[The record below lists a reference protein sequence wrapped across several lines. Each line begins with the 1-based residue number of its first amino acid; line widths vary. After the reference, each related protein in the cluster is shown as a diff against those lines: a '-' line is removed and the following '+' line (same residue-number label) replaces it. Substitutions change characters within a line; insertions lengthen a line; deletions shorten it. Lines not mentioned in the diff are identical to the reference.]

1 MERKKVLIITYY
13 WPPVGGSGVQRWL
26 KFTKY
31 LREFGWEPI
40 IYTPSNPDVALK
52 DDTLLADI
60 PPRIQTLKIPI
71 WEPFEAYAKL
81 TGRKKDEKVNPLY
94 LQADSNPSLKD
105 RIAVWVRG
113 NLFLPD
119 SRAFWIRPSVKFLT
133 KYLKENKVDAFV
145 TTGPPHSMHVIG
157 LGIKKATNLPW
168 LADFRDPWTQIGF
181 YKELNLTSLADRLHK
196 KWELQTLQ
204 KADSVVVV
212 SQTMK
217 TEIQED
223 IINVPIQVITN
234 GYDSD
239 DFIFHKPASPEKKFT
254 ILHVG
259 VLGKPRNH
267 ECFWLGLKEL
277 LQELPNL
284 SQNLEIHFYGKTDP
298 EVQSSVKVH
307 QMEAYVKF
315 FPYLPHHQV
324 LEVERNAG
332 LLYLSINNTNN
343 PKSILTGKLFEY
355 LALKRPILGI
365 GPTDGDA
372 AAILNQS
379 GAGKISAFG
388 DIYGFKANIQYFY
401 NQYLQGNL
409 TVAPTG
415 IEQFSRK
422 NLTQKIAEE
431 LNRITS
437 K

>member
-1 MERKKVLIITYY
+1 MALKKVLIITYY
-13 WPPVGGSGVQRWL
+13 WPPIGGSGVQRWL

-40 IYTPSNPDVALK
+40 IYTPANPDVSLQ
-52 DDTLLADI
+52 DDTLLKDI
-60 PPRIQTLKIPI
+60 PEGIQVIKTPI

-94 LQADSNPSLKD
+94 LQADTKPSLKD

-119 SRAFWIRPSVKFLT
+119 SRSFWIRPSVKFL
-133 KYLKENKVDAFV
+133 KNWLKNNKVDAFV

-157 LGIKKATNLPW
+157 IGIKKATGLPW

-181 YKELNLTSLADRLHK
+181 YKELNLTFWADRLHK
-196 KWELQTLQ
+196 KWELDTLK
-204 KADSVVVV
+204 KADSVIVV

-217 TEIQED
+217 TEIED
-223 IINVPIQVITN
+223 EIIKVPMQVITN
-234 GYDSD
+234 GYDTD
-239 DFIFHKPASPEKKFT
+239 DFIFDTQPNPKKKFT

-267 ECFWLGLKEL
+267 DCFWRGLK
-277 LQELPNL
+277 NL
-284 SQNLEIHFYGKTDP
+284 TEADPQFAADLEVHFYGKTDP
-298 EVQSSVKVH
+298 EVESSVKAYN
-307 QMEAYVKF
+307 MDTYVKF
-315 FPYLPHHQV
+315 FSYLPHKQV

-355 LALKRPILGI
+355 LALQRPILGI
-365 GPTDGDA
+365 GPIDGDA
-372 AAILNQS
+372 AAILNES

-388 DIYGFKANIQYFY
+388 DTEGFMTNVSAFY
-401 NQYLQGNL
+401 NQYKQGNL
-409 TVAPTG
+409 QVAPVG

-422 NLTQKIAEE
+422 NLTAKIAQE
-431 LNRITS
+431 LNRITQA
-437 K
+437 